1 MEQKNVHI
9 YRIVLIVICLVVSVI
24 AFIHMNHSYDPLA
37 RYPYQV
43 SEEQRKLIL
52 DHLNESDIDY
62 LITQQIE
69 PKEFIPFVDKEGFK
83 IKNSYLYT
91 EAMDYQQAE
100 PEFIVNFINRYRSH
114 FNKDSLSDLL
124 QHYTY
129 EDLIN
134 FYETQL
140 ILHENMTLQNNPDD
154 PYLILNENKTVYK
167 YRPADLKKVKN
178 IEMDA
183 EAAAQL
189 EKMMADYELL
199 AQKEDTLEFLN
210 GYLPYESLLEKRIT
224 LEDIFGINTNQL
236 FLNGGSNEFQLGY
249 SLALKEAEKWQDLL
263 AKNPEV
269 LESHDYSKVLQE
281 LSEQELE
288 ELNWIQKNCWR
299 YGFIVRYPKGAED
312 QTGFIWQPFV
322 LRYVGEEN
330 AKNMRSRS
338 SIMENF
344 TFEEN

>member
-1 MEQKNVHI
+1 MRLKMEQKNVHI

-167 YRPADLKKVKN
+167 YRPADLKKLK
-178 IEMDA
+178 I
-183 EAAAQL
+183 L
-189 EKMMADYELL
+189 KW
-199 AQKEDTLEFLN
+199 T
-210 GYLPYESLLEKRIT
+210 PKR
-224 LEDIFGINTNQL
+224 
-236 FLNGGSNEFQLGY
+236 
-249 SLALKEAEKWQDLL
+249 
-263 AKNPEV
+263 P
-269 LESHDYSKVLQE
+269 
-281 LSEQELE
+281 LS
-288 ELNWIQKNCWR
+288 WK
-299 YGFIVRYPKGAED
+299 K
-312 QTGFIWQPFV
+312 
-322 LRYVGEEN
+322 
-330 AKNMRSRS
+330 
-338 SIMENF
+338 
-344 TFEEN
+344 